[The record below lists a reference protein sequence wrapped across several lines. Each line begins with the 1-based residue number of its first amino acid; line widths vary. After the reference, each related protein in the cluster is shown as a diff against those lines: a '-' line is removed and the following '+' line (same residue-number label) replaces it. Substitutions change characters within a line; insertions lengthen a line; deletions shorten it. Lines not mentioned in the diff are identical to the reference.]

1 MPSKSAKQRRFMAA
15 AAHNPRFAK
24 KAGIKQRVA
33 REFNNADQ
41 GALKRALG
49 GAVRKAAGKVA
60 SAAANPPSKPPAKGG
75 GLRGALGRV
84 VGRIAPQGQKNP
96 QPVKG
101 NHMMRN
107 AGPIK
112 YGYGSPELLT
122 GTDNTLAET
131 GEGLRKVVGRVAS
144 RGRVA
149 AAKGGKIKKYAE
161 GGKVGSAMAALQALA
176 KRYQSALDSGDAM
189 LARRLKREL
198 ELKKK
203 GEGLGEEPPAERKAR
218 EDKLATFAK
227 GGKVKAAAAAV
238 KSQREWMRRAK
249 DAIAR
254 EFKKSA
260 KMKDDEPVRVRFGK
274 DEKTHVNA
282 KGKKY
287 SFQAGSD
294 DDRYDFR
301 SEDGEHI
308 PVEFTDDMF
317 E

>member
-15 AAHNPRFAK
+15 AAHNPSFAK

-41 GALKRALG
+41 GALKKALG

-60 SAAANPPSKPPAKGG
+60 SAAANPPSTPPAKGG

-84 VGRIAPQGQKNP
+84 IGRIAPQGQKAP
-96 QPVKG
+96 QQPVKR
-101 NHMMRN
+101 NHMFRN

-112 YGYGSPELLT
+112 QELLS
-122 GTDNTLAET
+122 GTDNTIAET
-131 GEGLRKVVGRVAS
+131 GDGLRKVVGRIAS

-161 GGKVGSAMAALQALA
+161 GGKVGSAMSALQALA

-203 GEGLGEEPPAERKAR
+203 GEGLDEEPSAERKAR

-260 KMKDDEPVRVRFGK
+260 KLKDDEPVRVRFGK
-274 DEKTHVNA
+274 DETTHVNA

-301 SEDGEHI
+301 SDDGDHVA
-308 PVEFTDDMF
+308 VEFTDDMF